1 MFDPCVGKIPWRR
14 KWQPTPVFLPGKS
27 QGQRSLA
34 DYCPWGHKESDTTER
49 LHFLFNW
56 RIVTL
61 NIVLVSAIHQHESA
75 IGIHTSPPSCSI
87 VMCDEKW
94 ILYNCW
100 RPTQWW
106 TKKKL
111 QSSFQSQTC
120 TKKGLGHC
128 LMVSDPWQLSES
140 WRNHC
145 IWEIC
150 SINWWGIPKT
160 ITPEVDTGQQKGPV
174 LFHNNTWPHVTQPMF

>member
-1 MFDPCVGKIPWRR
+1 
-14 KWQPTPVFLPGKS
+14 
-27 QGQRSLA
+27 
-34 DYCPWGHKESDTTER
+34 
-49 LHFLFNW
+49 
-56 RIVTL
+56 
-61 NIVLVSAIHQHESA
+61 
-75 IGIHTSPPSCSI
+75 
-87 VMCDEKW
+87 MCDEKW

-120 TKKGLGHC
+120 TKKGLGYC

-174 LFHNNTWPHVTQPMF
+174 LFHNNTWLYVAQPMLYKLTKLGYKVLSHLPYSLALSPTDCHFFKHLNNFFAGKMLPQPAGGRKCFPRAFPKWFPSWIPKNRFLCYRNKPTYFSLAKMCWL